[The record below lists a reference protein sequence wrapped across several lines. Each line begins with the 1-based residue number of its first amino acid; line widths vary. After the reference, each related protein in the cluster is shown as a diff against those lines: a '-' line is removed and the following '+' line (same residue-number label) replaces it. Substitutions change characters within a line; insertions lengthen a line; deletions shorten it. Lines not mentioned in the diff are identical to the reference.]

1 MEKEILDVKEKC
13 LFLKGQWK
21 HEKKIIGEKRRL
33 KEKIQKVSEEND
45 NAEREGRL
53 EQAAELKYGTLP
65 RLKHELKALEET
77 IENYENKLLNEEVC
91 EEDVSRIV
99 SRWTGIPVE
108 RMIQSEKHRL
118 LEMENVLHQQVI
130 GQDDAVRLVSNSIR
144 RSRAGLQDP
153 VRPIGSFM
161 FLGPTGV
168 GKTQLA
174 KSLAEFLFQDEQ
186 AMTRADMSE
195 YMEKH
200 SISRLIGAPPGYVG
214 HEEGGILTEAV
225 RRRPYTVVLFDEVE
239 KAHPDVFN
247 LFLQILD
254 EGRLTDGQGR
264 IVDFKNTV
272 ILMTSNLG
280 SKFIEK
286 SGLEALKKET
296 KNDAREVWER
306 EYENIQDSVRQDLRN
321 HFRPEFLNRIDDI
334 ILFKNLRR
342 DQIHNIVDV
351 QLKELRKR
359 LSERN
364 MSLELSEKVKDLLAE
379 KGYDPVFGARPL
391 KRAIQ
396 KYMQDPL
403 SMKIL
408 QGDFLD
414 GDKIEVNLNGQND
427 SLIFKKRFA

>member
-1 MEKEILDVKEKC
+1 M
-13 LFLKGQWK
+13 
-21 HEKKIIGEKRRL
+21 
-33 KEKIQKVSEEND
+33 
-45 NAEREGRL
+45 
-53 EQAAELKYGTLP
+53 
-65 RLKHELKALEET
+65 
-77 IENYENKLLNEEVC
+77 
-91 EEDVSRIV
+91 
-99 SRWTGIPVE
+99 
-108 RMIQSEKHRL
+108 
-118 LEMENVLHQQVI
+118 
-130 GQDDAVRLVSNSIR
+130 
-144 RSRAGLQDP
+144 
-153 VRPIGSFM
+153 
-161 FLGPTGV
+161 
-168 GKTQLA
+168 
-174 KSLAEFLFQDEQ
+174 
-186 AMTRADMSE
+186 
-195 YMEKH
+195 
-200 SISRLIGAPPGYVG
+200 
-214 HEEGGILTEAV
+214 TEAI
-225 RRRPYTVVLFDEVE
+225 RRRPYTVVLLDEIE

-264 IVDFKNTV
+264 VVDFKNTV

-296 KNDAREVWER
+296 KNEAREVWER
-306 EYENIQDSVRQDLRN
+306 EYEKIQDSVRQDLRN

-334 ILFKNLRR
+334 VLFKNLRR
-342 DQIHNIVDV
+342 DQIHDIVDV

-359 LSERN
+359 LSERS
-364 MSLELSEKVKDLLAE
+364 MSLELSNKVKEMLAE

-414 GDKIEVNLNGQND
+414 GDKIEVNLNDQND